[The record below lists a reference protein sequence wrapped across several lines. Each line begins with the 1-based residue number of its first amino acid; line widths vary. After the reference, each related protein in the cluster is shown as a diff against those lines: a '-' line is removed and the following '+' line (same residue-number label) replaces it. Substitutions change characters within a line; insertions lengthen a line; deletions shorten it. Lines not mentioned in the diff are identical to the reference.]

1 MTKHIALI
9 LILASLLTSCQ
20 RRELVGNNLTNIR
33 TEESRPETVI
43 TPANTLDTIWKV
55 GLTAAVVF
63 LVYKNHKSN
72 KKMHY
77 LNKVN
82 RRLQTAYDNFVHT
95 FGFHQEDDNN
105 LNNVHVQV

>member
-1 MTKHIALI
+1 MMTKHITLI

-20 RRELVGNNLTNIR
+20 RRELVGNLSNMQTK
-33 TEESRPETVI
+33 ESRPETVI
-43 TPANTLDTIWKV
+43 KQANTIDTIWKV

-82 RRLQTAYDNFVHT
+82 RRLQTAYDNFVHM
-95 FGFHQEDDNN
+95 FGFHQEDANN
-105 LNNVHVQV
+105 LNNVHVH